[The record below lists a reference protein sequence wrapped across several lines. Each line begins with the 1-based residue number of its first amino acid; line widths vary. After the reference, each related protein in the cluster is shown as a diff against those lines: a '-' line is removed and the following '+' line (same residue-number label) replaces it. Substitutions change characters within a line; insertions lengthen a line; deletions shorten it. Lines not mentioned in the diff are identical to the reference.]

1 MATRRHQTL
10 TDGTRMPWMAG
21 LEGSLAFYSDIQS
34 QAHFSFSP
42 NNVTAQSRHCSVPLP
57 SATLQATSPFHHHTR
72 LFSCGSKNSSLC
84 LLHSWSEWKFLSKK
98 KNSERQTKRLY
109 KGARYSEHCG
119 WITTVRPGWNRFFQ
133 VTKQKRA
140 LSPYP
145 EAYVSFADKFWTLSL
160 WWTFQLVWW
169 GMVPV
174 ASHLLVFHME
184 LLLRDSL
191 KIPAHKRPDLLWM
204 KTALW
209 RGEWWFLSFPTISP
223 IPRYSNTAM
232 AHPLLTISPENWPDP
247 LCFPRE
253 MHVDMW
259 SRSIPHHPA

>member
-1 MATRRHQTL
+1 MGRIGQEGLAWKVPWLFTVTTITGTL
-10 TDGTRMPWMAG
+10 FIFPKQRDCTKS
-21 LEGSLAFYSDIQS
+21 SL
-34 QAHFSFSP
+34 FS
-42 NNVTAQSRHCSVPLP
+42 
-57 SATLQATSPFHHHTR
+57 SAALCHLIGNFTIHHHTR
-72 LFSCGSKNSSLC
+72 LFSCGSQNSSLC
-84 LLHSWSEWKFLSKK
+84 LLYSCSKCKFLSKK

-109 KGARYSEHCG
+109 KGARYSEHWG
-119 WITTVRPGWNRFFQ
+119 WTTTVRPGWNRFFQ
-133 VTKQKRA
+133 VTKQKRT

-145 EAYVSFADKFWTLSL
+145 EAYLSSADKLWTLSL

-169 GMVPV
+169 EMVPV

-184 LLLRDSL
+184 LLPRDSL
-191 KIPAHKRPDLLWM
+191 DIPPHKRPDLLWT

-223 IPRYSNTAM
+223 VPRYSNTAM
-232 AHPLLTISPENWPDP
+232 TNPLLMISPENWPDP
-247 LCFPRE
+247 LCFTGE